1 MDSESPYVRAL
12 PKDNDILPRFWPYT
26 GFRNEL
32 PERPF
37 KWRDGQE
44 DTKMNIFQLIIV
56 MSLMPFKGLGPIDRG
71 RSRL

>member
-1 MDSESPYVRAL
+1 MYEHYQF
-12 PKDNDILPRFWPYT
+12 KDNDILPRFWPKT
-26 GFRNEL
+26 GYRNEF
-32 PERPF
+32 PEWPF

-44 DTKMNIFQLIIV
+44 DTKVNIFQHIIV